1 MSMFYEVDVD
11 KLKKHYD
18 ELIRLE
24 DWIPGHVNMY
34 LPPEISLKLGSK
46 VRNKDLWWRRIM
58 HHKVHN
64 ETYNWESLDE
74 LWDWEDER
82 FMEKYPQF
90 AYLFTKVDP

>member
-1 MSMFYEVDVD
+1 MSYMVDGE

-24 DWIPGHVNMY
+24 DWIPFHIIMK
-34 LPPEISLKLGSK
+34 LPIDVGIKLGSK
-46 VRNKDLWWRRIM
+46 VRNKNRYENRM
-58 HHKVHN
+58 YRHKVHN
-64 ETYNWESLDE
+64 ETSSLDGPD
-74 LWDWEDER
+74 LLKWEDER